1 METHKQGCDWF
12 LSRSPEPHQTLPAF
26 APQPC
31 TGVHQKGCDLEG
43 VEGAT
48 PHTSLNHFKTMT
60 TSNHAQAD
68 VTAEDQILEL
78 TEGLL
83 EAVEGGG
90 VWPVLI
96 PIMIDAI
103 TRL

>member
-1 METHKQGCDWF
+1 MG
-12 LSRSPEPHQTLPAF
+12 SGPSGGAIGGSPFHVL
-26 APQPC
+26 
-31 TGVHQKGCDLEG
+31 GCDLEG

-48 PHTSLNHFKTMT
+48 PQTSLTQLTFKTMT

-68 VTAEDQILEL
+68 VTADDQILEL
-78 TEGLL
+78 TEGQL

>member
-1 METHKQGCDWF
+1 MSGGERLLGRSPDLHQN
-12 LSRSPEPHQTLPAF
+12 LSRSPPK
-26 APQPC
+26 PC
-31 TGVHQKGCDLEG
+31 TGVHQKGCDLGG

-78 TEGLL
+78 TEDQL